1 MLIRLI
7 VPGELARVEDLN
19 ASLETVLARHGIGE
33 GARAD
38 VRLIV
43 EELASNVIKYGGD
56 PQGVPQHEL
65 SVHIAIEGD
74 LLKLGFRDTGAPF
87 DPTAL
92 AAPDLEA
99 DILERDTG
107 GLGVHLIR
115 GLAESIRYRRQAPY
129 NLLELDLRMTS
140 DESEERTP

>member
-19 ASLETVLARHGIGE
+19 ASLEAVLKLHGIDAE
-33 GARAD
+33 LCAD

-56 PQGVPQHEL
+56 PEGVPRHEL
-65 SVHIAIEGD
+65 SVHIAIAGD
-74 LLKLGFRDTGAPF
+74 LLRLEFRDTGAPF
-87 DPTAL
+87 DPTQVP
-92 AAPDLEA
+92 APDLDE
-99 DILERDTG
+99 DILEREVG

-115 GLAESIRYRRQAPY
+115 SLAESVSYRREEPY
-129 NLLELDLRMTS
+129 NLLDLSLRMNQK
-140 DESEERTP
+140 ESA